1 MPQLAVAG
9 PAIAGFAGAG
19 AGVAAAGAAAGAL
32 TFSALAGSIAVSLA
46 ISGAQ
51 YALQRALAPGQSNTR
66 VNDPG
71 STGNTRQP
79 VPPQRIVYGKNKVGG
94 SIFFLDDS
102 KPPYL
107 YTGVLIS
114 ARRVTSF
121 LTVKI
126 GTTEVNFDSAGNCL
140 TTGYAGKVFA
150 SFRDGDP
157 DQAIDPL
164 IHADFPN
171 IATTFRQRGIATA
184 VFKFFYGADRDE
196 FESLWGN
203 VLFPNP
209 LITVEGCPV
218 YDPRDPTQDRD
229 DETTWKY
236 TNNASLIQADWARQP
251 YGVNANPDMA
261 EWDKIAEA
269 ADYDD
274 ELVGLKDGTF
284 EKRFTIDGVVTL
296 DQSPRD
302 VMEAMLT
309 ANRGQLVLSKGRW
322 WVSSSKPRPIVKTIH
337 DGIVVGASDFRAQKP
352 LRDLVN
358 KVSGTFIAEERD
370 FQPADGPVLERSDYE
385 TADGEELAQA
395 ITLPFT
401 LGNERFQRLQKA
413 YLDESRLGK
422 ALNERVSLD
431 CLGLNIESCIRRD
444 SKSYS
449 ARNGIYIPS
458 TIAYAPDFSALDVQF
473 VEYDPDI
480 NGNWDPSVDQQDF
493 TLPPLDVS

>member
-1 MPQLAVAG
+1 MGIEVG
-9 PAIAGFAGAG
+9 IGA
-19 AGVAAAGAAAGAL
+19 ALAAGAAGGGAAAAATAAAL
-32 TFSALAGSIAVSLA
+32 TFGGIAGSIAVSLA

-51 YALQRALAPGQSNTR
+51 YALQRALAPGQKNTR

-71 STGNTRQP
+71 VSGNTRQA

-94 SIFFLDDS
+94 SIFFLDDT

-107 YTGVLIS
+107 YLGVLIS
-114 ARRVTSF
+114 KRPINNF

-126 GTTEVNFDSAGNCL
+126 GTTEVKFDSLGNCV
-140 TTGYAGKVFA
+140 TTGYVGKVFA

-157 DQAIDPL
+157 DQAIDTL

-184 VFKFFYGADRDE
+184 VFKFYYGADREE
-196 FESLWGN
+196 FDSLWGN

-209 LITVEGCPV
+209 LVTLEGCPV

-229 DETTWKY
+229 DATTWKY
-236 TNNASLIQADWARQP
+236 TNNATLIQTDWARQP
-251 YGVNANPDMA
+251 YGVNADVEKA
-261 EWDKIAEA
+261 DWDKIAEN

-274 ELVGLKDGTF
+274 GLIGLKDGTF
-284 EKRFTIDGVVTL
+284 QKRFTIDGVVTL

-309 ANRGQLVLSKGRW
+309 ANRGQLVISKGRW
-322 WVSSSKPRPIVKTIH
+322 WLTSSKPRPVVKTIH
-337 DGIVVGASDFRAQKP
+337 DGIVVGASSFRSNKP
-352 LRDLVN
+352 LANEVN
-358 KVSGTFIAEERD
+358 EVSVNFIEPDRYN
-370 FQPADGPVLERSDYE
+370 QPVDGPLLTREDYIEADGQV
-385 TADGEELAQA
+385 LAQN
-395 ITLPFT
+395 IQLPFT
-401 LGNERFQRLQKA
+401 LGNERAQKLQKA

-431 CLGLNIESCIRRD
+431 CLGLNITSCVRRD
-444 SKSYS
+444 SRSYS
-449 ARNGIYIPS
+449 SRNGIYIPS
-458 TIAYAPDFSALDVQF
+458 TIAYAPDFSALDIQL
-473 VEYDPDI
+473 VEYDPEI
-480 NGNWDPSVDQQDF
+480 NGNWNPAVDQQDF